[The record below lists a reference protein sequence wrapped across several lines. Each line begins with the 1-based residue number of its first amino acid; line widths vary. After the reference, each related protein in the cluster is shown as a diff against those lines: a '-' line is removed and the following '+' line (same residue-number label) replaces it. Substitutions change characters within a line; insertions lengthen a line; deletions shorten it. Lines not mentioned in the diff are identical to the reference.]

1 MSTETQAPVDGPRA
15 RTRTGGAEVFQ
26 RFALVGAFVVVLVVF
41 AALRPDSYL
50 SAGNVQN
57 LLTAQSVTML
67 LAFAVMVPLATD
79 EFDLSVGYHA
89 GLAQVLIIGMQEKHG
104 MSWPLAVVMI
114 LLVGAVV
121 GLVNGVLV
129 TRFGISS
136 FIATLGSGMFLFG
149 ITNWFTGG
157 EQIIGTKLTESFLSL
172 TGAVGWLPW
181 FAVLAVV
188 VGVVL
193 WVYLERTVSGRSLFV
208 VGSSRRAAELTGVSV
223 TRTVTTAFVVSGV
236 LAALGGILLGANL
249 RTGTASVG
257 PEYLLPAFAGAMLG
271 ATSIKPGR
279 FNVLGT
285 AIAVLTL
292 AFLFSGVQQLGAPFY
307 VEYFFNGGI
316 LVVAVGL
323 SVFAAKRH
331 RERASRA

>member
-1 MSTETQAPVDGPRA
+1 MSTQTEARPRISLN
-15 RTRTGGAEVFQ
+15 GEIVQ
-26 RFALVGAFVVVLVVF
+26 RYALVLAFALVLVVF
-41 AALRPDSYL
+41 SALRPDTYL
-50 SAGNVQN
+50 STGNVQN

-67 LAFAVMVPLATD
+67 LAFAVMVPLATG

-89 GLAQVLIIGMQEKHG
+89 GMAQVLIIGLQEKHDW
-104 MSWPLAVVMI
+104 SWPVAAVAI
-114 LLVGAVV
+114 IAAGCVV

-136 FIATLGSGMFLFG
+136 FIATLGSGMVLFG
-149 ITNWFTGG
+149 ITNWFTNGQ
-157 EQIIGTKLTESFLSL
+157 QIVGTKLSTAFIDL
-172 TGAVGWLPW
+172 TGSIGWVPYFALLVAAVGI
-181 FAVLAVV
+181 VLHI
-188 VGVVL
+188 
-193 WVYLERTVSGRSLFV
+193 YFERTVAGRSLFV

-223 TRTVTTAFVVSGV
+223 SRTVTTAFVTSGAM
-236 LAALGGILLGANL
+236 AALGGIILGANL

-279 FNVLGT
+279 FNVVGT
-285 AIAVLTL
+285 VIAVLTL

-316 LVVAVGL
+316 LVLAVGL
-323 SVFAAKRH
+323 SVYAAKLH
-331 RERASRA
+331 RERASRV

>member
-1 MSTETQAPVDGPRA
+1 MSTLTKA
-15 RTRTGGAEVFQ
+15 RSRGFTVNGELVQ
-26 RFALVGAFVVVLVVF
+26 RYALVVAFVVVLVVF
-41 AALRPDSYL
+41 SALRPDTYL
-50 SAGNVQN
+50 SSGNIQN

-89 GLAQVLIIGMQEKHG
+89 GMAQVLMIGLQEKHDW
-104 MSWPLAVVMI
+104 SWPVAAVSIIV
-114 LLVGAVV
+114 VGCCV

-136 FIATLGSGMFLFG
+136 FIATLGSGMVLFG
-149 ITNWFTGG
+149 ITNWFTNGQ
-157 EQIIGTKLTESFLSL
+157 QIVGTKLSESFIKM
-172 TGAVGWLPW
+172 TGSIGWLPY
-181 FAVLAVV
+181 FAIAVAVV
-188 VGVVL
+188 GIAL
-193 WVYLERTVSGRSLFV
+193 HVYFERTVAGRSLFV

-223 TRTVTTAFVVSGV
+223 QRTVTTAFVASGAM
-236 LAALGGILLGANL
+236 AALGGIILGANL

-279 FNVLGT
+279 FNVVGT
-285 AIAVLTL
+285 VIAVLTL

-316 LVVAVGL
+316 LVLAVGL
-323 SVFAAKRH
+323 SVYAAKLH